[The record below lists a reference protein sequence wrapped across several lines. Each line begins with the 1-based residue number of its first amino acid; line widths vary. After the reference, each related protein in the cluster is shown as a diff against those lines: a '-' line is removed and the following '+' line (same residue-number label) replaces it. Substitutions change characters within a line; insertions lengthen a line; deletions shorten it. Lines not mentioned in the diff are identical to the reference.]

1 MKKRINEAQES
12 KLPKFRKF
20 SELSGDRK
28 SKDDFSNP
36 IESEDDDDRPA
47 FPNLP
52 KNSGKLPKR
61 MKTDYMMPSGQN
73 PNPEDNDTKSRDD
86 VKKSL
91 EASDDVKF
99 YGKIAKLPKGT
110 KASKGYSFLENVKV
124 SKSSIW
130 YIMVEKQDNELQM
143 VKYNHKKGVD
153 LSKFVSELKEYYKT
167 KFSGNTKLQQLIEA
181 IHIDGNDKYSRICNI
196 PMVQIEGK
204 KIISKITEDL
214 IKLLSK

>member
-1 MKKRINEAQES
+1 MKKKINEEQEN
-12 KLPKFRKF
+12 KLPKFKKF
-20 SELSGDRK
+20 SEISGERK
-28 SKDDFSNP
+28 FKEENSSPVD
-36 IESEDDDDRPA
+36 SEDDDDRPA

-73 PNPEDNDTKSRDD
+73 PDAEDDIKSRND

-91 EASDDVKF
+91 SSGDDVKF
-99 YGKIAKLPKGT
+99 YGKIAQLPKGT

-153 LSKFVSELKEYYKT
+153 LSRFVSELKEYYKG
-167 KFSGNTKLQQLIEA
+167 KFTGNVKLQQLVEA

-196 PMVQIEGK
+196 PLIQIEGK

>member
-1 MKKRINEAQES
+1 MKKKINEAQES

-20 SELSGDRK
+20 SEISGDK
-28 SKDDFSNP
+28 KLKDNFSNP
-36 IESEDDDDRPA
+36 IESDDDDDRPA

-52 KNSGKLPKR
+52 INKGKTPKR

-73 PNPEDNDTKSRDD
+73 PDTEDDSKSRDE

-91 EASDDVKF
+91 ESGDDVKF

-130 YIMVEKQDNELQM
+130 YIMVEKQENELQM

-153 LSKFVSELKEYYKT
+153 LSKFVSELKEYYKS
-167 KFSGNTKLQQLIEA
+167 KFTGNIKLQQLIEA

-204 KIISKITEDL
+204 KVISKITEDL

>member
-1 MKKRINEAQES
+1 MKKKINEEQENR
-12 KLPKFRKF
+12 LPKFKKF
-20 SELSGDRK
+20 SEISGGRK
-28 SKDDFSNP
+28 LKDENSSS
-36 IESEDDDDRPA
+36 IETEDDDDRPA

-52 KNSGKLPKR
+52 KSSGKTPKR

-73 PNPEDNDTKSRDD
+73 PNEEDDDKSRED

-91 EASDDVKF
+91 RAGDDVKF
-99 YGKIAKLPKGT
+99 YGKIAQLPKGT

-153 LSKFVSELKEYYKT
+153 LSKFVSELKEYYKS
-167 KFSGNTKLQQLIEA
+167 KFSKNNKIQNLIEA
-181 IHIDGNDKYSRICNI
+181 IQIDGNDKYSRICNI
-196 PMVQIEGK
+196 PLIQIDGK